1 MQLFSENNLTPAE
14 NACHG
19 CYFPDISLTAQFVIS
34 FYFNYFYPKK

>member
-14 NACHG
+14 NASNGCH
-19 CYFPDISLTAQFVIS
+19 FSNVLLTAQFVIS